1 MAEDSDLERTE
12 PASGRRI
19 EQAREKGQVARSREL
34 GTFAIL
40 MAGGGGIMIMGAGM
54 MESLKTLLRDGLTLD
69 KAVLA
74 DPLLMLARLHEQSQ
88 TILTAFMPFLILL
101 FIVALAAPMVM
112 SGWLFTLKALEP
124 DFGKLDPF
132 KGISR
137 LFSTNSL
144 VELVK
149 AVAKSVLIGGVAVW
163 VVWHNK
169 DDLFLLI
176 AEPLQNSIGHLGSMA
191 IFTYM
196 AVTSSIIL
204 IVAIDVPFQL
214 WQHSKQLRMT
224 KEELRQ
230 EGKEM
235 EGDPQVKAR
244 IRSMQREAARRRMM
258 TQVPKADVIVTN
270 PTHFAVAL
278 SYQDKKM
285 RAPQVVAKGTYL
297 LAQRICELGRENKVP
312 IVQAPPL
319 ARALYRH
326 GELGEEIPGP
336 LYTAVAEVLAYVYQL
351 RRYETE
357 GGAAPRVPEA
367 LPVPPAMDPGE
378 VRTQ

>member
-12 PASGRRI
+12 PASARRI
-19 EQAREKGQVARSREL
+19 QQAREKGQVARSREL

-69 KAVLA
+69 KAALV
-74 DPLLMLARLHEQSQ
+74 DPMIMIARLHEQSQ
-88 TILTAFMPFLILL
+88 AILTAFMPFLILL
-101 FIVALAAPMVM
+101 FIVALAAPMIM
-112 SGWLFTLKALEP
+112 SGWLFTLQALEP
-124 DFGKLDPF
+124 NFGRLDPF
-132 KGISR
+132 KGIAR
-137 LFSTNSL
+137 LFSANSL

-149 AVAKSVLIGGVAVW
+149 AVAKSALIGGVAVW
-163 VVWHNK
+163 VVWLNK
-169 DDLFLLI
+169 DELFLLI
-176 AEPLQNSIGHLGSMA
+176 AEPLQNSIGHMGSLI

-235 EGDPQVKAR
+235 EGDPQVKGR

-297 LAQRICELGRENKVP
+297 LAQRICELGRENRVP

-357 GGAAPRVPEA
+357 GGAAPRVPET
-367 LPVPPAMDPGE
+367 LPVPPNMDPGE
-378 VRTQ
+378 VSTQ

>member
-19 EQAREKGQVARSREL
+19 QQAREKGQVARSREL

-40 MAGGGGIMIMGAGM
+40 IAGGGGVMIMGTDM
-54 MESLKTLLRDGLTLD
+54 MESMKTLLRDGLTLD
-69 KAVLA
+69 KAALA
-74 DPLLMLARLHEQSQ
+74 DPMLMLARLHDQSQ
-88 TILTAFMPFLILL
+88 TILTAFMPFFVLL
-101 FIVALAAPMVM
+101 FIVALAAPMIM
-112 SGWLFTLKALEP
+112 SGWLFTLQPLQPNFEKIN
-124 DFGKLDPF
+124 PF
-132 KGISR
+132 KGIAR
-137 LFSTNSL
+137 LLSVNSL
-144 VELVK
+144 VELGK

-163 VVWHNK
+163 VVWGNK
-169 DDLFLLI
+169 EALFSLI
-176 AEPLQNSIGHLGSMA
+176 AEPLQYGIAHVGSLTVS
-191 IFTYM
+191 TYM

-235 EGDPQVKAR
+235 EGDPQVKGR
-244 IRSMQREAARRRMM
+244 IRSMQREAARKRMM
-258 TQVPKADVIVTN
+258 TEVPKADVIVTN

-278 SYQDKKM
+278 RYQDKKM
-285 RAPQVVAKGTYL
+285 GAPQVVAKGTYL
-297 LAQRICELGRENKVP
+297 LAQRICELGRENKIP
-312 IVQAPPL
+312 ILQAPPL

-326 GELGEEIPGP
+326 GELGAEIPAP

-357 GGAAPRVPEA
+357 GGVAPRTPEA
-367 LPVPPAMDPGE
+367 LPVPANMDPGE
-378 VRTQ
+378 VSTQ

>member
-19 EQAREKGQVARSREL
+19 QQAREKGQVARSREL

-40 MAGGGGIMIMGAGM
+40 MAAGGGVMIMGAGM

-69 KAVLA
+69 KAALA
-74 DPLLMLARLHEQSQ
+74 DPFTMIARLHDESQ
-88 TILTAFMPFLILL
+88 TILTAFLPFLILL

-112 SGWLFTLKALEP
+112 SGWLFTLQALEP
-124 DFGKLDPF
+124 NFGKLNPF
-132 KGISR
+132 KGVAR
-137 LFSTNSL
+137 LVSWNSL
-144 VELVK
+144 AELVK
-149 AVAKSVLIGGVAVW
+149 AVAKSALIGGVAAW

-169 DDLFLLI
+169 DALFSLI
-176 AEPLQNSIGHLGSMA
+176 AEPLQLGIDHMGSLI

-235 EGDPQVKAR
+235 EGDPQVKGR

-278 SYQDKKM
+278 RYQDKKM

-312 IVQAPPL
+312 ILQAPPL

-326 GELGEEIPGP
+326 AELGEEIPAP

-357 GGAAPRVPEA
+357 GGAAPRIPEA
-367 LPVPPAMDPGE
+367 LPVPANMDPGE
-378 VRTQ
+378 VSPQ

>member
-19 EQAREKGQVARSREL
+19 QQAREKGQVARSREL

-40 MAGGGGIMIMGAGM
+40 MAAGGGIMIMGAGM

-69 KAVLA
+69 KDVLA
-74 DPLLMLARLHEQSQ
+74 DPFTMIARLHDESQ
-88 TILTAFMPFLILL
+88 TILTAFLPFLILL

-112 SGWLFTLKALEP
+112 SGWLFTLQALEP
-124 DFGKLDPF
+124 NFGKLNPF
-132 KGISR
+132 KGIAR
-137 LFSTNSL
+137 LLSWNSL
-144 VELVK
+144 VELIK
-149 AVAKSVLIGGVAVW
+149 AVAKSALIGGVAVW

-169 DDLFLLI
+169 DDLFALI
-176 AEPLQNSIGHLGSMA
+176 AEPLQSGIGHMGSL
-191 IFTYM
+191 IVFTYM

-235 EGDPQVKAR
+235 EGDPQVKGR

-278 SYQDKKM
+278 RYQDRKM

-312 IVQAPPL
+312 ILQAPPL

-326 GELGEEIPGP
+326 AELGEEIPGP

-357 GGAAPRVPEA
+357 GGAAPRVPET
-367 LPVPPAMDPGE
+367 LPVPANMDPGE
-378 VRTQ
+378 VSTQ